1 VRGLD
6 QVSIA
11 RSLPGGLVLRPRRLR
26 FSKGI
31 RDLVAETE
39 LTPEHLMLP
48 IFVKEGIDR
57 PVDAEGLPDYKVF
70 PPRSDELVKYINTA
84 LDLGVKSFLIFGI
97 PKEKDEIGSR
107 AFAKDGPVQEAL
119 RYIRKEIGWSPVI
132 FTDLCICGYT
142 SHGHCGLPK
151 ESRRGTVIDNDS
163 TLEVYAKIAVSQ
175 AEAGSDFIAPS
186 GMMDG
191 QVKVIREALDKEGFT
206 DVGIM
211 AYSAKYAS
219 AFYGPFRLV
228 AESAPRFGD
237 RRSYQMDPR
246 NAREAIKEILLD
258 VQEGAD
264 IVMVKPALLYLDV
277 IRLVKETVPYVPL
290 AAYSVSGEYAMIK
303 AAAKEGLLDEA
314 SAFMEALYS
323 IRRAGADI
331 IITYY
336 ALNAAKILREKREKF
351 F

>member
-1 VRGLD
+1 MK
-6 QVSIA
+6 VSIIS
-11 RSLPGGLVLRPRRLR
+11 SLLKDLNLRPRRLR

-39 LTPEHLMLP
+39 LTPQHFILP
-48 IFVKEGIDR
+48 IFVKEGISR
-57 PVDAEGLPDYKVF
+57 PIEAEGLSDYYVY
-70 PPRSDELVKYINTA
+70 PPTSEDLIKLINEA

-97 PKEKDEIGSR
+97 PKEKDELGSR
-107 AFAKDGPVQEAL
+107 AFAKDGPVQQAL
-119 RYIRKEIGWSPVI
+119 RYIRKELGWSPII

-151 ESRRGTVIDNDS
+151 ETRRGTVIDNDS
-163 TLEVYAKIAVSQ
+163 TLEVYAKIAISQ
-175 AEAGSDFIAPS
+175 AEAGTDFVAPS
-186 GMMDG
+186 GMMDR
-191 QVKVIREALDKEGFT
+191 QVKVIREALDKEGFK

-246 NAREAIKEILLD
+246 NVGEAIKEVLLD
-258 VQEGAD
+258 VEEGAD

-277 IRLVKETVPYVPL
+277 IRLVKETLPFIPL
-290 AAYSVSGEYAMIK
+290 AAYSVSGEYSMIK

-323 IRRAGADI
+323 IKRAGADI

-336 ALNAAKILREKREKF
+336 ALDAARLLKENKENF

>member
-1 VRGLD
+1 MEANIISSLFKAF
-6 QVSIA
+6 SI
-11 RSLPGGLVLRPRRLR
+11 RPRRLR
-26 FSKGI
+26 FSKEV

-39 LTPEHLMLP
+39 LTPQHFILP
-48 IFVKEGIDR
+48 IFVKEGISR
-57 PVDAEGLPDYKVF
+57 PTEAEGLLDYYVY
-70 PPRSDELVKYINTA
+70 PPTSEDLIKLINEA
-84 LDLGVKSFLIFGI
+84 LDLGVRSFLIFGI
-97 PKEKDEIGSR
+97 PKEKDELGSR
-107 AFAKDGPVQEAL
+107 AFAKDGPVQQAL
-119 RYIRKEIGWSPVI
+119 RYIRKELGWSPLI

-151 ESRRGTVIDNDS
+151 ETRRGTVIDNDS
-163 TLEVYAKIAVSQ
+163 TLEIYSKIAISQ
-175 AEAGSDFIAPS
+175 AEAGADFIAPS

-191 QVKVIREALDKEGFT
+191 QVKVIREALDKEGFS

-246 NAREAIKEILLD
+246 NAKEAIKEVILD
-258 VQEGAD
+258 VEEGAD

-277 IRLVKETVPYVPL
+277 IRLVKETLPFIPL
-290 AAYSVSGEYAMIK
+290 AAYNVSGEYSMIK

-323 IRRAGADI
+323 IKRAGADI

-336 ALNAAKILREKREKF
+336 ALNAARLLKEGRENLF
-351 F
+351 